1 MPSMLSESE
10 KKQPICHDCCNKLGL
25 TFDQEIPR
33 DRKWSGLCEFCG
45 IDHKIVFLPTEA
57 GNV

>member
-1 MPSMLSESE
+1 MFSEDE
-10 KKQPICHDCCNKLGL
+10 KKQPICHDCFAKLGL
-25 TFDQEIPR
+25 TCDQEIPR